1 MQVWDYSVFGETQI
15 GGTLID
21 LEDRLFSPEWQQ
33 MQQAKTLPKE
43 TRTLTNPGT
52 ATPQGSIVLRVEIL
66 EHKAAIAQP
75 MLELS
80 PPVKEQFELRLIV
93 WEARDVAITD
103 EVTRGSPNPDPHPHP
118 HPHRSPLTAHHSP
131 LTSHPQPST
140 LTLTVTRR
148 RSPW

>member
-1 MQVWDYSVFGETQI
+1 MCRTPACLYVQVWDYSVFGETQI

-21 LEDRLFSPEWQQ
+21 LEDRLFSPQWQQ

-52 ATPQGSIVLRVEIL
+52 ATAQGSIVLRIEIL
-66 EHKAAIAQP
+66 EDKFAIAHP
-75 MLELS
+75 MLELT

-103 EVTRGSPNPDPHPHP
+103 EVIKKEKHKAIT
-118 HPHRSPLTAHHSP
+118 
-131 LTSHPQPST
+131 
-140 LTLTVTRR
+140 
-148 RSPW
+148 

>member
-1 MQVWDYSVFGETQI
+1 MHMHMHMHICMCACVQVWDYSVFGETQI

-33 MQQAKTLPKE
+33 MQQATTLPKE
-43 TRTLTNPGT
+43 TRTLSNPGT

-66 EHKAAIAQP
+66 EHKFAIAHP
-75 MLELS
+75 MLELT

-103 EVTRGSPNPDPHPHP
+103 EVMGQS
-118 HPHRSPLTAHHSP
+118 
-131 LTSHPQPST
+131 
-140 LTLTVTRR
+140 
-148 RSPW
+148 